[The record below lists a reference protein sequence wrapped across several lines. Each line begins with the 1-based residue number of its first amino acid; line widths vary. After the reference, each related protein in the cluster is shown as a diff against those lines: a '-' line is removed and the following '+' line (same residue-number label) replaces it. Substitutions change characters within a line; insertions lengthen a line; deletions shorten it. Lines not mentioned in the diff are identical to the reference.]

1 MKNKSTINFNILKK
15 TAQDMGVMYATK
27 DDKFYITNG
36 FIGVIM
42 PYTKEADEII
52 IKQGATKSQSIATL
66 LEGAKDRVSVP
77 VYNTNICYGSPDS
90 LSRYFK
96 TEDGYVVKVKC
107 DLLKMVEKFVCKS
120 IMGKDGISP
129 LVFDDGEIQVIVLPC
144 RPGNKELKLLEFI
157 RNNC

>member
-15 TAQDMGVMYATK
+15 TAQDMGVMYAIK

-42 PYTKEADEII
+42 PYTNEADEII
-52 IKQGATKSQSIATL
+52 IKQGATKSQSIAIL
-66 LEGAKDRVSVP
+66 LEGAKDKVSDP
-77 VYNTNICYGSPDS
+77 VYNTNICYGSTDS

-96 TEDGYVVKVKC
+96 TEDGNVVKVKC
-107 DLLKMVEKFVCKS
+107 DLLKIVEKFVCKNV
-120 IMGKDGISP
+120 MGKDGISP
-129 LVFDDGEIQVIVLPC
+129 LVFDDGVNQVIILPC

>member
-1 MKNKSTINFNILKK
+1 MKNKSTINFNTLKK
-15 TAQDMGVMYATK
+15 TAQDMGVMYAIK
-27 DDKFYITNG
+27 DNKFYITNG

-42 PYTKEADEII
+42 PYTNEADEII

-66 LEGAKDRVSVP
+66 LEGAKDKVSV
-77 VYNTNICYGSPDS
+77 VAYNTNICYGSSDS

-96 TEDGYVVKVKC
+96 TKDGYVVKVKC
-107 DLLKMVEKFVCKS
+107 DLLKMVEKFVCKNV
-120 IMGKDGISP
+120 MGKDGISP